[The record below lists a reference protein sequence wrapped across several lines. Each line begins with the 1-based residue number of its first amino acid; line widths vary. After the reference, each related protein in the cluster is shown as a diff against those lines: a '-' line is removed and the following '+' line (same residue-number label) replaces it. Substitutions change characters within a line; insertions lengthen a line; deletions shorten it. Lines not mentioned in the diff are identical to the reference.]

1 MRVQARTSELEEAN
15 AKLIDYNSRLEELNQ
30 ELQDF
35 AFIASHDLQEPLR
48 KVQTF
53 SDMIAVEN
61 GPSLSE
67 DSRDYLNRMQ
77 GAAARMQNLLNSL
90 LAYSRVTTI
99 ATPLKETSLG
109 RSVEIA
115 LSNLEIMIREKN
127 ALVEIEDLPTIKAD
141 RVQMI
146 QLFQNLIGNAL
157 KFCRRDRSPHVR
169 IYARSKDESGGVKFV
184 CVEDNGIGFEERYL
198 DKIFAPFQQLNG
210 RNSPY
215 DGVGMGLAICKKI
228 VTHHGGEITAK
239 SELGKGSTFIVD
251 FQTERKKKDTVQTP

>member
-1 MRVQARTSELEEAN
+1 MTDEKAYRKELEARLSGAETAVKAIREEKIDALIGKKGVYLLRLKEMEEALKSEHARLVQAEQDLQHARDELELRVLARTSELEKAN
-15 AKLIDYNSRLEELNQ
+15 AKLIDYNRRLEDLNK

-53 SDMIAVEN
+53 SDMIAAEN

-77 GAAARMQNLLNSL
+77 GSTARMQNLLNSL
-90 LAYSRVTTI
+90 LAYSRVTTRT
-99 ATPLKETSLG
+99 APLKETSLR

-115 LSNLEIMIREKN
+115 LSNLEIMIQEKN

-141 RVQMI
+141 RIQMI

-157 KFCRRDRSPHVR
+157 KFCRQDRSPHVR
-169 IYARSKDESGGVKFV
+169 IYARSKGET
-184 CVEDNGIGFEERYL
+184 
-198 DKIFAPFQQLNG
+198 G
-210 RNSPY
+210 R
-215 DGVGMGLAICKKI
+215 L
-228 VTHHGGEITAK
+228 
-239 SELGKGSTFIVD
+239 
-251 FQTERKKKDTVQTP
+251 